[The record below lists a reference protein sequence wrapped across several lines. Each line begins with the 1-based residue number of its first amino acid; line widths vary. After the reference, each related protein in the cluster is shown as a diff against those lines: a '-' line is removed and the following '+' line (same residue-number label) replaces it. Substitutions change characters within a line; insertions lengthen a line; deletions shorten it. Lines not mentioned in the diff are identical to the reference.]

1 MNEIKRFYA
10 APAAEII
17 SVDTVDV
24 ILTSGPEQPAPEPPD
39 ETPEA
44 PEEQPE
50 QPAPKLNFFQK
61 IIKAVTDFFANIG
74 NWFKNLF
81 AKK

>member
-24 ILTSGPEQPAPEPPD
+24 ILTSGPEQPAPETGTWVPID
-39 ETPEA
+39 
-44 PEEQPE
+44 
-50 QPAPKLNFFQK
+50 
-61 IIKAVTDFFANIG
+61 
-74 NWFKNLF
+74 
-81 AKK
+81 